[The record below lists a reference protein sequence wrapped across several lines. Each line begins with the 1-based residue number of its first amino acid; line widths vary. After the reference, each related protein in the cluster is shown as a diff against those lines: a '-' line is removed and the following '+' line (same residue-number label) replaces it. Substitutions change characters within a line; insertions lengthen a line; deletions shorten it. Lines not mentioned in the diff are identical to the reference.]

1 MRIELTSFGHNY
13 GVPEADVILDARC
26 LENPFWVPELKEKC
40 GLDAE
45 VQNYILGFPE
55 GKEYIERLTDLLSLQ
70 ARMAKRRGL
79 DCLRIAI
86 GCTGGRH
93 RSVAVA
99 RALTDY
105 LLEHGQ
111 NARLIC
117 RDLGRVNDR

>member
-1 MRIELTSFGHNY
+1 MRIEITSFGHNY

-45 VQNYILGFPE
+45 VQDYILGFPE
-55 GKEYIERLTDLLSLQ
+55 GREFIERLTDLLSLE

-79 DCLRIAI
+79 DCLRIAV

-93 RSVAVA
+93 RSVTVA
-99 RALTDY
+99 ELLARRFREEHYEITLT
-105 LLEHGQ
+105 H
-111 NARLIC
+111 
-117 RDLGRVNDR
+117 RDLNKDLR

>member
-1 MRIELTSFGHNY
+1 MRIEITSFGHNY

-45 VQNYILGFPE
+45 VQDYILGFPE
-55 GKEYIERLTDLLSLQ
+55 GREFIERLTDLLSLE

-79 DCLRIAI
+79 DCLRIAV

-93 RSVAVA
+93 RSVTVA
-99 RALTDY
+99 ELLARRFREERYEITLT
-105 LLEHGQ
+105 H
-111 NARLIC
+111 
-117 RDLGRVNDR
+117 RDLNKDLR

>member
-1 MRIELTSFGHNY
+1 MRIEITSFGHNY

-45 VQNYILGFPE
+45 VQDYILGFPE
-55 GKEYIERLTDLLSLQ
+55 GREFIEQLTDLLSLE

-79 DCLRIAI
+79 DCLRIAV

-93 RSVAVA
+93 RSVTVA
-99 RALTDY
+99 ELLARRFREEQYEITLT
-105 LLEHGQ
+105 H
-111 NARLIC
+111 
-117 RDLGRVNDR
+117 RDLNKDLR

>member
-1 MRIELTSFGHNY
+1 MRIEITSFGHNY

-45 VQNYILGFPE
+45 VQDYILGFPE
-55 GKEYIERLTDLLSLQ
+55 GREFIERLTDLLSLE

-79 DCLRIAI
+79 DCLRIAV

-93 RSVAVA
+93 RSVTVA
-99 RALTDY
+99 ELLARRFREEQYEITLT
-105 LLEHGQ
+105 H
-111 NARLIC
+111 
-117 RDLGRVNDR
+117 RDLNKDLR

>member
-1 MRIELTSFGHNY
+1 MKIEITSFGHNY
-13 GVPEADVILDARC
+13 GAPEADVILDARC

-55 GKEYIERLTDLLSLQ
+55 GREYIERLTDLLSLE

-79 DCLRIAI
+79 DCLHVAV

-93 RSVAVA
+93 RSVTVA
-99 RALTDY
+99 ELLARRFREEEYEVTLT
-105 LLEHGQ
+105 H
-111 NARLIC
+111 
-117 RDLGRVNDR
+117 RDLHKDLW